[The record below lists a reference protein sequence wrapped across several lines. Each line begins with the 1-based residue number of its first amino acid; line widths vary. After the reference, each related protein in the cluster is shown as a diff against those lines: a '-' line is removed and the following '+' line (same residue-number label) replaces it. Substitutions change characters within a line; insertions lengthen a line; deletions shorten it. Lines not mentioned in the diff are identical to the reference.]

1 MENEIITKLQ
11 PLADTL
17 HERMKQEKNKQ
28 GKTNQS
34 ISDATGVPLSTT
46 AKFFSGAL
54 SNPGIVPVTAFA
66 IELGLSLDDLMGLTP
81 QSDSEQIRHL
91 EAQLDSTKRELE
103 LVRHHNELLESG
115 IKERKP
121 VIFGLTVVCLL
132 LAVSLMG
139 YLTMDVSNMNF
150 GFFTH
155 EGVSV
160 VGISIVATLL
170 ASVGF
175 VVTRFVKGRKKI
187 SPIKGIK
194 GNKNVSSRTV
204 RIKTRRNN

>member
-34 ISDATGVPLSTT
+34 ISERTGVPLSTT

-66 IELGLSLDDLMGLTP
+66 IDLGLSLDDLMGLDP
-81 QSDSEQIRHL
+81 QSDSEQIRRL
-91 EAQLDSTKRELE
+91 EAQLDKARSEVEL
-103 LVRHHNELLESG
+103 LRHHNEILESG
-115 IKERKP
+115 VKDRKSI
-121 VIFGLTVVCLL
+121 IFGLTTVCLL
-132 LAVSLMG
+132 LTVSLMG
-139 YLTMDVSNMNF
+139 YLTMDVSNLNF

-160 VGISIVATLL
+160 AGIAIVAVLI
-170 ASVGF
+170 ASVG
-175 VVTRFVKGRKKI
+175 VAAARFLL
-187 SPIKGIK
+187 GIK
-194 GNKNVSSRTV
+194 KKRPSKNGQRGES
-204 RIKTRRNN
+204 IDNN

>member
-1 MENEIITKLQ
+1 MENEIIIQLQ

-17 HERMKQEKNKQ
+17 PERMKQEKNKQ

-34 ISDATGVPLSTT
+34 IADATGVPLSTT

-66 IELGLSLDDLMGLTP
+66 IDLGLSLDELMGLAP
-81 QSDSEQIRHL
+81 KSDSEQIRRL

-115 IKERKP
+115 IKDRKP
-121 VIFGLTVVCLL
+121 IIFGLTVISLL
-132 LAVSLMG
+132 LTVSLMG
-139 YLTMDVSNMNF
+139 YLTMDVSNLNF

-155 EGVSV
+155 EGVSAF
-160 VGISIVATLL
+160 GIAIVAVLL
-170 ASVGF
+170 ASVG
-175 VVTRFVKGRKKI
+175 VVAARFILGLKKKRPSKNGQRGESI
-187 SPIKGIK
+187 DN
-194 GNKNVSSRTV
+194 NKSRML
-204 RIKTRRNN
+204 

>member
-1 MENEIITKLQ
+1 MENEIVAQLQ

-34 ISDATGVPLSTT
+34 ISDRTGVPISTT

-66 IELGLSLDDLMGLTP
+66 IDLGLSLDELMGLAP
-81 QSDSEQIRHL
+81 QSDSEQIGRL
-91 EAQLDSTKRELE
+91 EAQLDRANSELE

-115 IKERKP
+115 IKDRKP
-121 VIFGLTVVCLL
+121 VIFGLTVMCLL
-132 LAVSLMG
+132 LTVSLMG
-139 YLTMDVSNMNF
+139 YLTMDVSNLNF

-155 EGVSV
+155 EGISV
-160 VGISIVATLL
+160 AGIAIVVTLL
-170 ASVGF
+170 GSVG
-175 VVTRFVKGRKKI
+175 VVAARFML
-187 SPIKGIK
+187 GIK
-194 GNKNVSSRTV
+194 KKRPSKNGQRGES
-204 RIKTRRNN
+204 IDHN